1 MPCRSAGDPTG
12 APDSQDD
19 VIEIGLLV
27 LDEFSPD
34 VSRRGR
40 TRIEKPISHRNRKN
54 QIENQLKFDFL
65 KLFEL

>member
-40 TRIEKPISHRNRKN
+40 TRIEKPYLTETGKTRSKIS
-54 QIENQLKFDFL
+54 
-65 KLFEL
+65 

>member
-34 VSRRGR
+34 VSREAGQGLKNPYL
-40 TRIEKPISHRNRKN
+40 TETEKPDRKSVK
-54 QIENQLKFDFL
+54 I
-65 KLFEL
+65 